1 MTTTV
6 LSRVPQVRDDQ
17 DLPFVVGA
25 SEGSPSLAFG
35 AFELRRG
42 PATCYLSA
50 PLSDGLC
57 LNTVLQS
64 EQGAAYVTVSTGP
77 FLVEWW
83 PIITA
88 GRPIPGCPLLT
99 RIGATGRFQVRIEG
113 LDIPA
118 AALLFPDPMSVV
130 LSAAVSGGL
139 DDDAVTFAAF
149 VSPALCR
156 VALEMLGEYRTL
168 VRVVPD
174 VNVQLG
180 PYSVPL
186 EDLLVGAAEVA
197 QQLPGEVRP

>member
-118 AALLFPDPMSVV
+118 ASPMARIAPVEVPTTRSTV
-130 LSAAVSGGL
+130 LRSGTPSRRSNSA
-139 DDDAVTFAAF
+139 
-149 VSPALCR
+149 
-156 VALEMLGEYRTL
+156 RTSA
-168 VRVVPD
+168 
-174 VNVQLG
+174 G
-180 PYSVPL
+180 M
-186 EDLLVGAAEVA
+186 
-197 QQLPGEVRP
+197 